1 MKIVSRMAALTFATL
16 LVSSLALAGGT
27 AAPAAKT
34 ASAGKTT
41 THQVSAT
48 VVSVDTKTHSITLK
62 DDQGQEHTAPAMG
75 NAIKEI
81 ATLKP
86 GTRSPRLARTARRA
100 STSALSPSSPRSRSL
115 ASE

>member
-1 MKIVSRMAALTFATL
+1 MAALTFATL

-86 GTRSPRLARTARRA
+86 GDKVTA
-100 STSALSPSSPRSRSL
+100 TCKD
-115 ASE
+115 SEKGEHLGVVAIKPAK

>member
-86 GTRSPRLARTARRA
+86 GDKVTA
-100 STSALSPSSPRSRSL
+100 TCKD
-115 ASE
+115 SEKGEHLGVVAIKPAK